1 MRIPPL
7 ETRSSRMTIPCEPP
21 RLTRYAPSGR
31 VHPLAILLSAA
42 LLIPACLVAWP
53 YQWNHEFLAGYR
65 GRAVILAGCFAP
77 LLGALAGGLTR
88 IAVVRGHCRN
98 PKAGLGIGWMLGGAA
113 VLASHYVAWQEAAAG
128 DPNFTPAQYLAAAT
142 TAGWTLTPFGMP
154 DLSGL
159 TVYLIWA
166 LEAGIVLG
174 LAGWLGCKAAAE
186 PYCES
191 CRRWANRRLGRATIR
206 SPGSAGLEQ
215 IRSAASVETLLHV
228 PPPGPDAGGE
238 LGKDE
243 LVYTL
248 RGCNRCSA
256 TGTLTVEWIAVR
268 LGLRQQERRYYRA
281 LQEIMALEG
290 DGASAARVLIERLG
304 PHGESS
310 RPTARTFARTD

>member
-1 MRIPPL
+1 MRIPLL

-21 RLTRYAPSGR
+21 RLSRFAPSGR

-42 LLIPACLVAWP
+42 FLIPAGLVAGP
-53 YQWNHEFLAGYR
+53 YQWNHEFLAGHG
-65 GRAVILAGCFAP
+65 GRAIILAPFFAP
-77 LLGALAGGLTR
+77 LLGALAGGLAR

-98 PKAGLGIGWMLGGAA
+98 PKAGLGIGWLLGGAA
-113 VLASHYVAWQEAAAG
+113 ILASHYVAWQEAAAG

-142 TAGWTLTPFGMP
+142 SAGWTLTPLGMP

-174 LAGWLGCKAAAE
+174 LAGWLGCKTAAE

-191 CRRWANRRLGRATIR
+191 CGRWANRRLGRATIR

-243 LVYTL
+243 VVYAL
-248 RGCNRCSA
+248 RGCTRCSG
-256 TGTLTVEWIAVR
+256 TGTLTVEWIAVK
-268 LGLRQQERRYYRA
+268 LGHRQQERRYYQA
-281 LQEIMALEG
+281 LQETMALEG
-290 DGASAARVLIERLG
+290 DSASAARMLLERLG
-304 PHGESS
+304 PNGESS
-310 RPTARTFARTD
+310 RPTARTFVRPE